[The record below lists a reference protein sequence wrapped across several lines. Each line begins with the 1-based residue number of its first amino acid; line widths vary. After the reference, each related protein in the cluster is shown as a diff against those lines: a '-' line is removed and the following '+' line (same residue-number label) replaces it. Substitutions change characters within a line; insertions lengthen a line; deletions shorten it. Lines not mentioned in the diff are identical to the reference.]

1 MLYLYLSRAFVSKM
15 RPKVVVSLLY
25 AISTYEKR
33 QLKNSHNLKVESY
46 AYSVG
51 LFRTSSPGGGIPSSR
66 DASGRDDFSEPRCL
80 HLSKHRRELNSLT

>member
-1 MLYLYLSRAFVSKM
+1 MH
-15 RPKVVVSLLY
+15 PKVVVSLLY

-51 LFRTSSPGGGIPSSR
+51 LFRTSSPGGGIPSSPDR
-66 DASGRDDFSEPRCL
+66 TALRRLGEEAGHIGVCNKAGRCSEHQRL
-80 HLSKHRRELNSLT
+80 LQIS